1 MHIRGR
7 EVYALYYSIKRGD
20 IYNNSSLKN
29 RQA

>member
-20 IYNNSSLKN
+20 IYKCFVSYITNL
-29 RQA
+29 